1 MNYWEE
7 VLINILPYLMVMSE
21 RYAVDKV
28 VYALRSFVKKLTD
41 EANNGALV
49 VVEGIRD
56 EEALRSLG
64 FSGAVFL
71 LCRGSGIKHL
81 LTVSQTFKK
90 TVILTDLDRKGGAL
104 AAKVAETLQ
113 SKNIR
118 VDLFF
123 RKELR
128 SVMRGKVRS
137 IQDLKKFEDYF

>member
-1 MNYWEE
+1 M
-7 VLINILPYLMVMSE
+7 MMSN
-21 RYAVDKV
+21 RCTVDKE
-28 VYALRSFVKKLTD
+28 VYALKSFVKKLSD
-41 EANNGALV
+41 EADNGALV
-49 VVEGIRD
+49 VVEGLRD

-64 FSGAVFL
+64 FSGTFFL

-81 LTVSQTFKK
+81 VTVAQTFKK
-90 TVILTDLDRKGGAL
+90 TIVLTDLDRKGGVL
-104 AAKVAETLQ
+104 AAKVVEILQ

-128 SVMRGKVRS
+128 SIMRGKIRS